1 MMSKIRKLKRSIRA
15 ILNIAARTHKWGRR
29 GRSGSP
35 ERVRPSPPVPAR
47 QPSQGVGVCPRR
59 PQSVVRLPL
68 RAIVSQ
74 RLASRPALWAGA
86 WKLCMQRD
94 GGLAGTT
101 QFRSEKA
108 CNWQGGYRVPAFGRW
123 PGRAPF
129 CRHDA
134 QRPGGVRM
142 LDGHAAHGCRYAGCQ
157 KAADERR
164 HLRREKISRPSAW
177 LQHARRPERQDQG
190 SKGAFW
196 RSVWPVRV
204 YRSTI
209 SRPRRRTDS
218 ARQRVRLRHRSR
230 RDRSSA
236 SGSTRPCAR
245 RPWLDLETDH
255 IASPAFITNGRDHPP
270 GVKRRRRTPQTH
282 PPACLNAEA

>member
-1 MMSKIRKLKRSIRA
+1 VSLTDADRTPKALAAAPTRRPALERVKLAMMSKIRTLKRSIPA

-74 RLASRPALWAGA
+74 RLASRPARRATPG
-86 WKLCMQRD
+86 
-94 GGLAGTT
+94 
-101 QFRSEKA
+101 S
-108 CNWQGGYRVPAFGRW
+108 FGRKGMEASRAPRSSAARRPPTRKAAIVCRLSCAG
-123 PGRAPF
+123 PGPF

-134 QRPGGVRM
+134 QRPGG
-142 LDGHAAHGCRYAGCQ
+142 
-157 KAADERR
+157 
-164 HLRREKISRPSAW
+164 
-177 LQHARRPERQDQG
+177 G
-190 SKGAFW
+190 SNGAFW

-204 YRSTI
+204 YRSTT

-218 ARQRVRLRHRSR
+218 ARQRVRLRRRSR

-236 SGSTRPCAR
+236 NGSTRPCAR
-245 RPWLDLETDH
+245 RPW
-255 IASPAFITNGRDHPP
+255 AQP
-270 GVKRRRRTPQTH
+270 G
-282 PPACLNAEA
+282 N